1 MNEHPG
7 ESIIQTRKITQN
19 FKVNA
24 ELVDSVDTQQKTV
37 GQERKTKIKGR
48 PIGRSTQKKK

>member
-1 MNEHPG
+1 MNVHPE
-7 ESIIQTRKITQN
+7 ESIIQTQKITEN

-24 ELVDSVDTQQKTV
+24 DSVDTQQKTV
-37 GQERKTKIKGR
+37 GQYRRTKVKGC